1 MKTQQKK
8 KKIKKKSQKT
18 KSKNTQPLSPE
29 TIGKLLAQLGPI
41 KTN

>member
-1 MKTQQKK
+1 MKTRQ